1 MVSLSNH
8 ERAALRQAQ
17 GQLHTSHQSKLVEL
31 LVPSPKMGIF
41 QAVSYIGNHQLIL
54 LQIVDNPIFS
64 LLKNAQNSG
73 RRRKRPFP
81 RIVRG

>member
-31 LVPSPKMGIF
+31 LEAKPGKTRACLADWPLPSGISGESGYF
-41 QAVSYIGNHQLIL
+41 RLASNQAIALPQAS
-54 LQIVDNPIFS
+54 
-64 LLKNAQNSG
+64 
-73 RRRKRPFP
+73 
-81 RIVRG
+81 